1 MILTPLELSLG
12 EPFEDVAVNPVGT
25 SASSAKKAWD
35 DATASLTRDPAV
47 ALAPLRFLA
56 ANRFGIPDPWPVESP
71 RVLLEALAVANAT
84 AASSPSLASDL
95 WSLAAVLLGTWARWR
110 SERHPG
116 GTSEAR
122 EILLSIARTVREH
135 VTRAHDN
142 ARRKLPNSPFVAS
155 QLGATPL
162 LTLACVASA
171 PLCPRETKA
180 GALRDVARVAAL
192 AVDADF
198 GATTTSSLL
207 RPESSAQ
214 RLVAAFTY
222 AVSAADDDDDA
233 DAGGVVAQLCASV
246 FPAWRGFRGGFSASS
261 TSSPEDAGA
270 QQTSGLLLTRA
281 MQATAAN
288 FPGCVAESLAGF
300 ARVTLSAPEGDVG
313 DECKSAAAYVA
324 AGLSLATR
332 RGPPSGRPSGRLL
345 DSWIRAGDFT
355 DDAIRRAVALA
366 SCATAGRA
374 VFDPVED
381 AAGAWAR
388 GVSSE
393 SDPSLESDGLVG
405 SAGAHHR
412 SDVDAARALG
422 RWTTA
427 TSCALALVRCQAS
440 RSIPPDVE
448 REALDA
454 ILVGAHRSS
463 AIGSFLLR
471 RLAERRA
478 DPKATSAAVAAC
490 ARAPLAKRADAIVAL
505 VAERVVELTA
515 AGNDAGVSSACVS
528 RSREFAVAF
537 HESFRAFKAAAPVT
551 WQRALD
557 ASATHPVFQ
566 GPFLVALGLLRGV
579 PLLET
584 DDVSPAAGAIDAL
597 ARLEFAR

>member
-1 MILTPLELSLG
+1 
-12 EPFEDVAVNPVGT
+12 V
-25 SASSAKKAWD
+25 
-35 DATASLTRDPAV
+35 
-47 ALAPLRFLA
+47 
-56 ANRFGIPDPWPVESP
+56 
-71 RVLLEALAVANAT
+71 
-84 AASSPSLASDL
+84 
-95 WSLAAVLLGTWARWR
+95 
-110 SERHPG
+110 
-116 GTSEAR
+116 
-122 EILLSIARTVREH
+122 
-135 VTRAHDN
+135 
-142 ARRKLPNSPFVAS
+142 
-155 QLGATPL
+155 
-162 LTLACVASA
+162 
-171 PLCPRETKA
+171 
-180 GALRDVARVAAL
+180 
-192 AVDADF
+192 
-198 GATTTSSLL
+198 
-207 RPESSAQ
+207 
-214 RLVAAFTY
+214 
-222 AVSAADDDDDA
+222 DDDDA
-233 DAGGVVAQLCASV
+233 DADGGVVAQLCASV
-246 FPAWRGFRGGFSASS
+246 FPAWRGFRGGFSAAS
-261 TSSPEDAGA
+261 TSSPEDAEA

-288 FPGCVAESLAGF
+288 FPGCVAESLARF
-300 ARVTLSAPEGDVG
+300 ARSTLSAPEGDVG

-393 SDPSLESDGLVG
+393 SDPSPESDGLVG

-427 TSCALALVRCQAS
+427 TSCALALVRCQARPVHPAGRREGGAGRDPRRRASIVGHRFIFTSQARRAAS
-440 RSIPPDVE
+440 RPEGCVRRRRRVCPRAL
-448 REALDA
+448 RETRRRDRHARRRA
-454 ILVGAHRSS
+454 RGGAH
-463 AIGSFLLR
+463 G
-471 RLAERRA
+471 
-478 DPKATSAAVAAC
+478 
-490 ARAPLAKRADAIVAL
+490 
-505 VAERVVELTA
+505 
-515 AGNDAGVSSACVS
+515 GWNDAGVSSACVS

>member
-1 MILTPLELSLG
+1 MIPTPLELSLG

-84 AASSPSLASDL
+84 ATSSPSLASDL

-135 VTRAHDN
+135 ATRAHDN

-214 RLVAAFTY
+214 RLVAASTY
-222 AVSAADDDDDA
+222 AVSAVDDDDDA
-233 DAGGVVAQLCASV
+233 DGGIVVAQLCASV
-246 FPAWRGFRGGFSASS
+246 FPAWRGFRGGFSATS
-261 TSSPEDAGA
+261 TSSPEDAEA

-300 ARVTLSAPEGDVG
+300 ARSTLSAPEGDVG

-332 RGPPSGRPSGRLL
+332 RGRGREPFRPSR
-345 DSWIRAGDFT
+345 I
-355 DDAIRRAVALA
+355 
-366 SCATAGRA
+366 
-374 VFDPVED
+374 
-381 AAGAWAR
+381 
-388 GVSSE
+388 
-393 SDPSLESDGLVG
+393 
-405 SAGAHHR
+405 
-412 SDVDAARALG
+412 
-422 RWTTA
+422 
-427 TSCALALVRCQAS
+427 
-440 RSIPPDVE
+440 
-448 REALDA
+448 
-454 ILVGAHRSS
+454 
-463 AIGSFLLR
+463 LR
-471 RLAERRA
+471 RNPTDWSGPPALIIDRTSTPRA
-478 DPKATSAAVAAC
+478 
-490 ARAPLAKRADAIVAL
+490 
-505 VAERVVELTA
+505 
-515 AGNDAGVSSACVS
+515 
-528 RSREFAVAF
+528 RSG
-537 HESFRAFKAAAPVT
+537 
-551 WQRALD
+551 D
-557 ASATHPVFQ
+557 
-566 GPFLVALGLLRGV
+566 
-579 PLLET
+579 
-584 DDVSPAAGAIDAL
+584 
-597 ARLEFAR
+597 

>member
-1 MILTPLELSLG
+1 
-12 EPFEDVAVNPVGT
+12 
-25 SASSAKKAWD
+25 
-35 DATASLTRDPAV
+35 
-47 ALAPLRFLA
+47 
-56 ANRFGIPDPWPVESP
+56 
-71 RVLLEALAVANAT
+71 
-84 AASSPSLASDL
+84 
-95 WSLAAVLLGTWARWR
+95 
-110 SERHPG
+110 
-116 GTSEAR
+116 
-122 EILLSIARTVREH
+122 
-135 VTRAHDN
+135 
-142 ARRKLPNSPFVAS
+142 VAS

-222 AVSAADDDDDA
+222 AVSAVDDDED
-233 DAGGVVAQLCASV
+233 DAGGIVAQLCASV
-246 FPAWRGFRGGFSASS
+246 FPAWRGFRGGFSATL
-261 TSSPEDAGA
+261 TSSPEDAEA

-288 FPGCVAESLAGF
+288 FPGCVAESLARF
-300 ARVTLSAPEGDVG
+300 ARSTLSALEGDVG

-427 TSCALALVRCQAS
+427 TSCALALVRCHAG

>member
-1 MILTPLELSLG
+1 MPSGELINYNAMILTPLELSLG

-84 AASSPSLASDL
+84 ATSSPSLASDL

-135 VTRAHDN
+135 ATRAHDN

-198 GATTTSSLL
+198 GATTTTSLL

-222 AVSAADDDDDA
+222 AVSAVDDDDDA
-233 DAGGVVAQLCASV
+233 GGGVVAQLCASV
-246 FPAWRGFRGGFSASS
+246 FPAWRGFRGGFSATS
-261 TSSPEDAGA
+261 TSSPEDAEA

-300 ARVTLSAPEGDVG
+300 ARVTLGAPEGDV
-313 DECKSAAAYVA
+313 
-324 AGLSLATR
+324 
-332 RGPPSGRPSGRLL
+332 RG
-345 DSWIRAGDFT
+345 
-355 DDAIRRAVALA
+355 
-366 SCATAGRA
+366 
-374 VFDPVED
+374 
-381 AAGAWAR
+381 
-388 GVSSE
+388 
-393 SDPSLESDGLVG
+393 
-405 SAGAHHR
+405 
-412 SDVDAARALG
+412 
-422 RWTTA
+422 
-427 TSCALALVRCQAS
+427 
-440 RSIPPDVE
+440 
-448 REALDA
+448 
-454 ILVGAHRSS
+454 
-463 AIGSFLLR
+463 
-471 RLAERRA
+471 
-478 DPKATSAAVAAC
+478 
-490 ARAPLAKRADAIVAL
+490 
-505 VAERVVELTA
+505 
-515 AGNDAGVSSACVS
+515 
-528 RSREFAVAF
+528 
-537 HESFRAFKAAAPVT
+537 
-551 WQRALD
+551 
-557 ASATHPVFQ
+557 
-566 GPFLVALGLLRGV
+566 
-579 PLLET
+579 
-584 DDVSPAAGAIDAL
+584 
-597 ARLEFAR
+597 

>member
-135 VTRAHDN
+135 ATRAHDN

-198 GATTTSSLL
+198 GATTTTSLL

-233 DAGGVVAQLCASV
+233 RWRRRRTAVRVGVPRVEGLPRRFQRVFDFVPGGRRGAADVGAVADARDAGDGRELPGMRRRV
-246 FPAWRGFRGGFSASS
+246 
-261 TSSPEDAGA
+261 
-270 QQTSGLLLTRA
+270 TRA
-281 MQATAAN
+281 
-288 FPGCVAESLAGF
+288 VR
-300 ARVTLSAPEGDVG
+300 AR
-313 DECKSAAAYVA
+313 
-324 AGLSLATR
+324 
-332 RGPPSGRPSGRLL
+332 
-345 DSWIRAGDFT
+345 
-355 DDAIRRAVALA
+355 
-366 SCATAGRA
+366 
-374 VFDPVED
+374 
-381 AAGAWAR
+381 
-388 GVSSE
+388 
-393 SDPSLESDGLVG
+393 
-405 SAGAHHR
+405 
-412 SDVDAARALG
+412 
-422 RWTTA
+422 
-427 TSCALALVRCQAS
+427 
-440 RSIPPDVE
+440 DVE
-448 REALDA
+448 RT
-454 ILVGAHRSS
+454 GGGRW
-463 AIGSFLLR
+463 G
-471 RLAERRA
+471 
-478 DPKATSAAVAAC
+478 
-490 ARAPLAKRADAIVAL
+490 
-505 VAERVVELTA
+505 
-515 AGNDAGVSSACVS
+515 
-528 RSREFAVAF
+528 
-537 HESFRAFKAAAPVT
+537 
-551 WQRALD
+551 
-557 ASATHPVFQ
+557 
-566 GPFLVALGLLRGV
+566 
-579 PLLET
+579 
-584 DDVSPAAGAIDAL
+584 
-597 ARLEFAR
+597 

>member
-1 MILTPLELSLG
+1 
-12 EPFEDVAVNPVGT
+12 
-25 SASSAKKAWD
+25 
-35 DATASLTRDPAV
+35 LTRDPAV

-135 VTRAHDN
+135 ATRAHDN

-222 AVSAADDDDDA
+222 AVSAVDDDED
-233 DAGGVVAQLCASV
+233 DAGGIVAQLCASV
-246 FPAWRGFRGGFSASS
+246 FPAWRGFRGGFSATL
-261 TSSPEDAGA
+261 TSSPEDAEA

-281 MQATAAN
+281 TQATAAN
-288 FPGCVAESLAGF
+288 FAGCVAESLAGF